1 MIVTDSVSFN
11 TMFYADQYATSD
23 VAQYSTI

>member
-11 TMFYADQYATSD
+11 TMFYTDQYATND
-23 VAQYSTI
+23 IAQYSTI